1 MLWTIGSMP
10 RQTRKTYRRTF
21 IREWRKD
28 RNLTLQALVDRLE
41 AMFGYETTSATLSR
55 VEKGLQ
61 PYSQPLLEA
70 ISDALTCQPA
80 DLLMRLPGQEDEI
93 RLVWSQLSPEK
104 RKQAIGI
111 LKLLKDGTGG

>member
-1 MLWTIGSMP
+1 MLGMP
-10 RQTRKTYRRTF
+10 KPKQKIYRKTF

-28 RNLTLQALVDRLE
+28 RNLKLQGLVDRLE
-41 AMFGYETTSATLSR
+41 AMFAYKTTAATLSR

-70 ISDALTCQPA
+70 IADALTCQPG

-93 RLVWSQLSPEK
+93 RLVWSQLTPDK
-104 RKQAIGI
+104 RKQALGI
-111 LKLLKDGTGG
+111 LKVLREGAA

>member
-1 MLWTIGSMP
+1 MTRKP
-10 RQTRKTYRRTF
+10 RATHRKTY

-28 RNLTLQALVDRLE
+28 RNLTLQGLADRLE
-41 AMFGYETTSATLSR
+41 GMFGYETTTATLSR

-70 ISDALTCQPA
+70 IADALTCQPA
-80 DLLMRLPGQEDEI
+80 DLLMRVPGQEDEI

-104 RKQAIGI
+104 RRQALGI
-111 LKLLKDGTGG
+111 IKLLREGAA

>member
-1 MLWTIGSMP
+1 MS
-10 RQTRKTYRRTF
+10 RRKQRVYRKTF

-28 RNLTLQALVDRLE
+28 RNLTLEKLVERLA
-41 AMFGYETTSATLSR
+41 AMFQFETTSASLSR

-70 ISDALTCQPA
+70 IADALMCAPA
-80 DLLMRLPGQEDEI
+80 DLLTRVPGQDDEI

-104 RKQAIGI
+104 RKQALGI
-111 LKLLKDGTGG
+111 IKLLKETAA